1 MTQSGVESLF
11 AAFASQPGVLS
22 TLIFRRRAMANHKPI
37 VPDVKV
43 HDYAP
48 AEAIEGNLLDNASDS
63 DGDLLQVQFV
73 NGMRI
78 PNKAG
83 EPAYLTIEGE
93 HGTLTIWS
101 NGSYSYTV
109 NDPSALEP
117 GGIFGENFSFK
128 ISDGKGGTD
137 VASLNIGVHTPPQ
150 GQYSIDFENAP
161 TEYPGLPDIA
171 SGYAGF
177 KFGDKLDGNLWA
189 VAESGGNEY
198 VVTNPY
204 NPFFERVDGKLFTI
218 EGVDVATNFD
228 PAYEGVDALVTFEG
242 YIGGNKVSEM
252 SLTVYG
258 DTIADG
264 QHISLAALGAV
275 DFVRF
280 DIQPDVEPT
289 GFPQLAFDNFTVL
302 V

>member
-1 MTQSGVESLF
+1 
-11 AAFASQPGVLS
+11 
-22 TLIFRRRAMANHKPI
+22 MANHKPA
-37 VPDVKV
+37 VPSVSI
-43 HDYAP
+43 HDYSP
-48 AEAIEGNLLDNASDS
+48 TEAIEGSLLDGATDQ

-73 NGMRI
+73 NGVRI

-83 EPAYLTIEGE
+83 EPGYLTVEGD

-109 NDPSALEP
+109 TDPESLEP
-117 GGIFGENFSFK
+117 GQAFSEKFSFK
-128 ISDGKGGTD
+128 VSDGKGGTD
-137 VASLNIGVHTPPQ
+137 VANFHIAVNAPPQ
-150 GQYSIDFENAP
+150 GLYSIDFENAP
-161 TEYPGLPDIA
+161 TEYPGQPDIA

-177 KFGDKLDGNLWA
+177 KFGDKVDGNLWA
-189 VAESGGNEY
+189 VAEADGNEY

-204 NPFFERVDGKLFTI
+204 NPFFDRVDGKLFTV
-218 EGVDVATNFD
+218 EGVDVATVFD
-228 PAYEGVDALVTFEG
+228 PGYEGVDAFVTFEG
-242 YIGGNKVSEM
+242 YVDGNKVSEM
-252 SLTVYG
+252 TVKVYG

-264 QHISLAALGAV
+264 QHISLAELGAV

-280 DIQPDVEPT
+280 DIDPDVEPT

>member
-1 MTQSGVESLF
+1 
-11 AAFASQPGVLS
+11 
-22 TLIFRRRAMANHKPI
+22 MANHKPA
-37 VPDVKV
+37 VPDVSI

-48 AEAIEGNLLDNASDS
+48 AEAIEGNLLDNATDS

-73 NGMRI
+73 NGTRI

-83 EPAYLTIEGE
+83 EAGYLTIEGE
-93 HGTLTIWS
+93 HGTLTIFS

-109 NDPSALEP
+109 SDPASLAS
-117 GGIFGENFSFK
+117 GEVFAEKFSFK

-137 VASLNIGVHTPPQ
+137 VANLNIGVHAPPQ
-150 GQYSIDFENAP
+150 GPYSIDFENAP
-161 TEYPGLPDIA
+161 TEYPGQPDIA

-177 KFGDKLDGNLWA
+177 KFGDKLDGNLWT

-204 NPFFERVDGKLFTI
+204 NPFFDRVDGKLFTV
-218 EGVDVATNFD
+218 EGVDVATVFD
-228 PAYEGVDALVTFEG
+228 PAYQGVDALVTFEG
-242 YIGGNKVSEM
+242 YVGGNKVSEL

-275 DFVRF
+275 DFIRF

-289 GFPQLAFDNFTVL
+289 GFPQLAFDNFSVL

>member
-1 MTQSGVESLF
+1 
-11 AAFASQPGVLS
+11 
-22 TLIFRRRAMANHKPI
+22 MANHKPA
-37 VPDVKV
+37 VPDVSV
-43 HDYAP
+43 HDYAQ
-48 AEAIEGNLLDNASDS
+48 AEAIEGNLLDSASDS

-73 NGMRI
+73 NGIRI

-83 EPAYLTIEGE
+83 EPGYLTIEGE

-101 NGSYSYTV
+101 NGSYSYMV
-109 NDPSALEP
+109 SDPASLES
-117 GGIFGENFSFK
+117 GEVFAEKFSFK

-137 VASLNIGVHTPPQ
+137 VANLNIGVHTPPQ
-150 GQYSIDFENAP
+150 GLYSIDFENAP
-161 TEYPGLPDIA
+161 TEYPGQPDIA

-177 KFGDKLDGNLWA
+177 KFGDKLDGNLWT

-204 NPFFERVDGKLFTI
+204 NPFFDRVDGKLFTV
-218 EGVDVATNFD
+218 EGVDVATVFD
-228 PAYEGVDALVTFEG
+228 PAYQGVDALVTFEG

-264 QHISLAALGAV
+264 QHISLEALGAV
-275 DFVRF
+275 DFIRF

>member
-1 MTQSGVESLF
+1 
-11 AAFASQPGVLS
+11 
-22 TLIFRRRAMANHKPI
+22 MANHKPT
-37 VPDVKV
+37 VPSVSI
-43 HDYAP
+43 HDYSP
-48 AEAIEGNLLDNASDS
+48 TEAVEGNLLENASDE

-83 EPAYLTIEGE
+83 EPGSLTVEGA

-101 NGSYSYTV
+101 NGSYAYNV
-109 NDPSALEP
+109 NDPASLEP
-117 GGIFGENFSFK
+117 GSLFSENFSFK
-128 ISDGKGGTD
+128 TSDGKGGTD
-137 VASLNIGVHTPPQ
+137 VSNLHIAVNAPPQ
-150 GQYSIDFENAP
+150 GLYSIDFENAP
-161 TEYPGLPDIA
+161 REYPGQPDIA

-189 VAESGGNEY
+189 VAEANGNEY
-198 VVTNPY
+198 VISNPY
-204 NPFFERVDGKLFTI
+204 NPFFNHADGKLFTI
-218 EGVDVATNFD
+218 KGVDVATNFD
-228 PAYEGVDALVTFEG
+228 PGYEGVDALVTFEG

-252 SLTVYG
+252 AVTVYG

-264 QHISLAALGAV
+264 QHISLEALGAV

-280 DIQPDVEPT
+280 DIHPDVEPT